1 MKRTISIASLL
12 IFCTALGQENYQLLW
27 EITGKKLKKP
37 SYLFGSMHSNDSR
50 LFQFPDSL
58 YYAFSNAETVVLEAD
73 VSELFDGIDVRV
85 DWNSLLILPGE
96 TANETSL
103 SREGT
108 QTVYGDEDGRPHFL
122 DAWFQ
127 QTGYCGG
134 KKFAALEKAED
145 QMALGVSL
153 ELSLGNTPVRNFLL
167 SKESFIQSYLRGDIE
182 MLTKMLHSQLAVIPG
197 AYEALI
203 TQRNEVMAKGLDT
216 LIRKQSVF
224 CAIGSGHLSGKDGV
238 IQLLRARGYNVRM
251 VNACYSPEGSA
262 AETKVKSWKSYTYV
276 NDSLHFRLKLSG
288 KPVVFETDTRLRVV
302 FAELGQGNR
311 YQVITGPAEK
321 VLSDYTGDFFSGKDT
336 EVKSGKLPDGTEY
349 IEGLTY
355 DENLGAIWSRIFI
368 RGDRL
373 FRIEACGGNKFMHSG
388 RAHNFFDH
396 NLLLD

>member
-1 MKRTISIASLL
+1 MRRTISIASLL
-12 IFCTALGQENYQLLW
+12 IFCSAMGQQSYQLLW

-73 VSELFDGIDVRV
+73 VAELFDGIDVRV

-96 TANETSL
+96 NETSL

-108 QTVYGDEDGRPHFL
+108 RTVYGDEDGRPHFL

-134 KKFAALEKAED
+134 KKFVALEKAED
-145 QMALGVSL
+145 QMALGASL
-153 ELSLGNTPVRNFLL
+153 ELSVGNTPVRNFLL

-182 MLTKMLHSQLAVIPG
+182 TLTKMLQSQLSIIPG
-197 AYEALI
+197 AYDALI
-203 TQRNEVMAKGLDT
+203 TKRNEVMAKGLDT
-216 LIRKQSVF
+216 LMRKQSVF
-224 CAIGSGHLSGKDGV
+224 CAIGSGHLSGKEGV
-238 IQLLRARGYNVRM
+238 IQLLRAKGYTVRM

-262 AETKVKSWKSYTYV
+262 AEMKVKSWKSYTYV
-276 NDSLHFRLKLSG
+276 NDSLDFRLKLTG
-288 KPVVFETDTRLRVV
+288 KPMVFKTDKRLRVV

-311 YQVITGPAEK
+311 YQLTTEPAEK
-321 VLSDYTGDFFSGKDT
+321 VLSDYVGEFFTGKNT
-336 EVKSGKLPDGTEY
+336 EVQSGKLPDGTDY

-355 DENLGAIWSRIFI
+355 DENLGAIWSRIFV
-368 RGDRL
+368 RNNQL